1 MGGGGQERKEKR
13 REMKEI
19 GEKEDKGIEMGRRER
34 GGRVREDR
42 EHKVPRDISS
52 DQKKYTNSRECLLRE
67 VEK

>member
-1 MGGGGQERKEKR
+1 MR
-13 REMKEI
+13 EI

-42 EHKVPRDISS
+42 GHKVPRDITS